1 MAGKNL
7 NLLDGLRAIAWCR
20 DVMEASGR
28 SIEHLMTNPLAA
40 HRDRVITKKES
51 ARLLAVEVNM
61 SSGAKPKSFA
71 KEEWRWDY
79 YADGK
84 RLPDDETVAVVEAF
98 YPGTAQVFTAGPDG
112 LPLWSVLAKR
122 SSQRKWMNAVDGWL
136 ITPARHASDEMRY
149 LAARSAEFSVKAEKA
164 WKRLVPGNAPVDFLD
179 YARGHQ
185 PNIVSRPMREFLQHE
200 EWLKRKADR
209 KTQAAPQG
217 TPTTITDQEHLAVL
231 RETAVGTLALEDVVP
246 VLALWRL
253 AEAKGEKRSE
263 ARYLARGVLP
273 WVPYVLAPWGIGDLV
288 APYLDQLVPFPDP
301 GADLRSDAA
310 LRHQE

>member
-7 NLLDGLRAIAWCR
+7 GLLDALRTIAWCR
-20 DVMEASGR
+20 DVVQASGR
-28 SIEHLMTNPLAA
+28 SIEHLQKKGLVTLE
-40 HRDRVITKKES
+40 DELITKKES
-51 ARLLAVEVNM
+51 KRLAAAEAETLSTAE
-61 SSGAKPKSFA
+61 
-71 KEEWRWDY
+71 KELLGNQEWRWDL
-79 YADGK
+79 YADGE
-84 RLPDDETVAVVEAF
+84 RRPDDDTVDIVEAL
-98 YPGTAQVFTAGPDG
+98 YPGTAQVFANGPDG
-112 LPLWSVLAKR
+112 LPLWSVLARR
-122 SSQRKWMNAVDGWL
+122 SSQREWMNAVDGWL

-179 YARGHQ
+179 YARGNQ

-217 TPTTITDQEHLAVL
+217 TPMTTTDQAHLAAL

-310 LRHQE
+310 LRRQE